1 MKPIKFDLKE
11 KARKNIVYL
20 AVKFEGGDADTEHW
34 DEYLLKD
41 ITFDT
46 VNSNLE
52 TIEAEIEKYKILKDL
67 LYDPSSTPTWD
78 EVKEEYGDEIA
89 RMFDN
94 VPNDPQ
100 GDYQFKCYL
109 DTVIIRAYDKDGNR
123 FEAYLL

>member
-11 KARKNIVYL
+11 KARKNVVYI

-34 DEYLLKD
+34 QEYLLKD

-46 VNSNLE
+46 VNSNLNIIE
-52 TIEAEIEKYKILKDL
+52 TEVEKYKVLKDL
-67 LYDPSSTPTWD
+67 LDIDYPDFD
-78 EVKEEYGDEIA
+78 KMEEEHGKEIC
-89 RMFDN
+89 RMYN
-94 VPNDPQ
+94 ESPNDPQ

>member
-34 DEYLLKD
+34 EEYLLKG

-52 TIEAEIEKYKILKDL
+52 TIEVEVEKYKVLKTL
-67 LYDPSSTPTWD
+67 LD
-78 EVKEEYGDEIA
+78 ENYPDFDKMEEEHGKEIT
-89 RMFDN
+89 RMYHES
-94 VPNDPQ
+94 PNDPQ
-100 GDYQFKCYL
+100 SDYQFKCYL